1 MSATPFEQLANLDRL
16 VHDPARLAILTALS
30 ACERADFLFLQ
41 RITGLS
47 KGNLSSHLSKL
58 EEAGLVEI
66 EKRFVEKKTQTLVR
80 LSDPGGRRGREL
92 LEGDGGAA
100 RERRPLAAAERGAGA
115 FDGVGRLQGVVDKR
129 GGMPLQ
135 GLNTRRRPISFGVKG
150 VAPAARLAFV
160 RTPREGAAL
169 PLGWRV

>member
-1 MSATPFEQLANLDRL
+1 MSTTPFEQIANLDRT

-41 RITGLS
+41 RITSLT

-80 LSDPGGRRGREL
+80 LSDSGRKTIESYWQEIEDLRKSASGW
-92 LEGDGGAA
+92 
-100 RERRPLAAAERGAGA
+100 
-115 FDGVGRLQGVVDKR
+115 QS
-129 GGMPLQ
+129 Q
-135 GLNTRRRPISFGVKG
+135 S
-150 VAPAARLAFV
+150 
-160 RTPREGAAL
+160 AAL
-169 PLGWRV
+169 ALT